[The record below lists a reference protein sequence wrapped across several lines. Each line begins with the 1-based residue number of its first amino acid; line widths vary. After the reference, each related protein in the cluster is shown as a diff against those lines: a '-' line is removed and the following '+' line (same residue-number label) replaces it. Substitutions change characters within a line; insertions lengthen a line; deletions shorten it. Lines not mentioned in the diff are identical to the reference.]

1 VNKIKSSNKRMGNR
15 PTPSLGSGLGP
26 RNARSLQTT
35 GLYYI
40 NP

>member
-1 VNKIKSSNKRMGNR
+1 VKKIIISIKIPT
-15 PTPSLGSGLGP
+15 PTPSLYSRP
-26 RNARSLQTT
+26 SSCQTT